1 MNKKRRALLNSAV
14 GLLENASSIIEGVM
28 DDEQDSYD
36 NMPENL
42 QESENCRKMEDAI
55 DGLQDAID
63 YIGNAIDKVMD
74 SSV

>member
-14 GLLENASSIIEGVM
+14 GLLGNASNIIEGVI

-42 QESENCRKMEDAI
+42 QESENCHKMEDAI
-55 DGLQDAID
+55 DGLQDAVD
-63 YIGNAIDKVMD
+63 YIENAIDRIRE
-74 SSV
+74 SSG